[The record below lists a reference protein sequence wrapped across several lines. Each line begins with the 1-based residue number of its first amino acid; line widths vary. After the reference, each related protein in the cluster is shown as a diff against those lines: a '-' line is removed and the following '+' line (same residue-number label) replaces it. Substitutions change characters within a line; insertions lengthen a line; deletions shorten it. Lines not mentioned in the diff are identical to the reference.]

1 MLPAFLLGIALL
13 AGGLL
18 LAYGFVRAD
27 PKQLIRAVK
36 WTVAGL
42 LGALVIYLAFKGRL
56 GYAAYLAPLVAS
68 LFMRWRNL
76 ARLARS
82 FAGPSPGR
90 SSEVRTDYLHMT
102 LDHDSGALKGDV
114 LKGACKGRRI
124 EELSLKELLAL
135 LAECRAADPQS
146 AAIIEA
152 YLDRMKGSEWREQE
166 ASGGARG
173 AGGRGMGAAVMSR
186 EEAFE
191 ILGLEPGASREE
203 IHDAYRRLMG
213 RFHPD
218 QGGSNYLAAQINQAK
233 ELLLGG

>member
-13 AGGLL
+13 VGGLL
-18 LAYGFVRAD
+18 LTYGFVRAD
-27 PKQLIRAVK
+27 PKQLVRALK

-42 LGALVIYLAFKGRL
+42 LGAFVVYLAFKGRL
-56 GYAAYLAPLVAS
+56 GYAAYLAPLIAS
-68 LFMRWRNL
+68 LFLRWRNL

-102 LDHDSGALKGDV
+102 LDHDSGALRGAV
-114 LKGACKGRRI
+114 LKGACKGREI
-124 EELSLKELLAL
+124 EDLSLEELLAL
-135 LAECRAADPQS
+135 LAECRTADPQS

-152 YLDRMKGSEWREQE
+152 YLDRAKGPEWRKQE
-166 ASGGARG
+166 A
-173 AGGRGMGAAVMSR
+173 AGGRGMGGQSMSR

-191 ILGLEPGASREE
+191 ILGLDPGASREE
-203 IHDAYRRLMG
+203 IHEAYRRLMG
-213 RFHPD
+213 RLHPD

-233 ELLLGG
+233 ELLLGS